1 MQIVSLNIGMPKE
14 VDYNGLMVTTGI
26 QKQTVQEAVLTTNG
40 FQGDGVANTDFHG
53 GPDRAVCFYPY
64 EHYQQWEN
72 EFKVAFTPP
81 AFGENLTVRNMH
93 EKTHF
98 IGDIFQIGE
107 TIVQITQ
114 PRVPCS
120 TISWQNQNT
129 LLLKRVVQTCFTG
142 FLGRV
147 LQEGMIF
154 SDSKIKKLDEDQN
167 KISVYKVLHTY
178 MHDSRNKDAIE
189 NILHIDALAPAMKQM
204 FEKKYCQLE

>member
-1 MQIVSLNIGMPKE
+1 MQIVSLSIGMPKE
-14 VDYNGLMVTTGI
+14 VYYNGLMVTTGI
-26 QKQTVQEAVLTTNG
+26 QKQTVQEAALTTNG
-40 FQGDGVANTDFHG
+40 FLGDGVANTDFHG

-81 AFGENLTVRNMH
+81 AFGENLTVTNMQ
-93 EKTHF
+93 EKDLL

-142 FLGRV
+142 FFGRV
-147 LQEGMIF
+147 LQGGMIL
-154 SDSKIKKLDEDQN
+154 SSSKIKKLDEDQH
-167 KISVYKVLHTY
+167 KLSVYKVLHTY
-178 MHDSRNKDAIE
+178 MHDTRNKEAIE

-204 FEKKYCQLE
+204 FEKKYGYLD